1 MRCPNCSA
9 TEDKVIETR
18 ISKEGDTIRR
28 RRQCAVCGQR
38 YTTYETIIPAEL
50 YVIKKNGTK
59 VDFKPEKILFGIRQA
74 CWKRNVSEEQIDRM
88 VASVT
93 TRISMEMNQNY
104 EITSQQIGE
113 FVMDELKKVD
123 EVAYIRFA
131 SVYRH
136 FKDAE
141 AFVNEVQNL
150 PSQNGD
156 TPLDTSK
163 A

>member
-1 MRCPNCSA
+1 MRCPNCAS

-28 RRQCAVCGQR
+28 RRQCTACGHR
-38 YTTYETIIPAEL
+38 FTTYETIIPAEL
-50 YVIKKNGTK
+50 YVIKKNGSK
-59 VDFKPEKILFGIRQA
+59 VDFKPEKVLAGIQQA
-74 CWKRNVSEEQIDRM
+74 CWKRNISEEQIDRM
-88 VASVT
+88 VANVT
-93 TRISMEMNQNY
+93 NRISLEMNMNY
-104 EITSQQIGE
+104 EISSKQIGE
-113 FVMDELKKVD
+113 FVMDELKTVD

-150 PSQNGD
+150 PSQLSD
-156 TPLDTSK
+156 TP
-163 A
+163 

>member
-1 MRCPNCSA
+1 MRCPNCSS

-28 RRQCAVCGQR
+28 RRQCAACGQR

-50 YVIKKNGTK
+50 FVIKKNGMK
-59 VDFKPEKILFGIRQA
+59 VDFKPEKILSGIRQA

-88 VASVT
+88 VAHVT
-93 TRISMEMNQNY
+93 NRISMEMNSNN
-104 EITSQQIGE
+104 EIASQKIGE

-150 PSQNGD
+150 PSQNSEP
-156 TPLDTSK
+156 TEPPNK
-163 A
+163 

>member
-9 TEDKVIETR
+9 TEDRVIETR

-38 YTTYETIIPAEL
+38 FTTYETVIPAEL

-59 VDFKPEKILFGIRQA
+59 VDFKPEKILSGIQQA
-74 CWKRNVSEEQIDRM
+74 CWKRNVSEDQIDRM
-88 VASVT
+88 VAAVT

-104 EITSQQIGE
+104 EITSQRIGE

-150 PSQNGD
+150 PSQNNE
-156 TPLDTSK
+156 TP
-163 A
+163 

>member
-38 YTTYETIIPAEL
+38 FTTYETIIPAEL

-88 VASVT
+88 VAAVT

-150 PSQNGD
+150 PSQNGE
-156 TPLDTSK
+156 TP
-163 A
+163 